1 MLRPAPKSRSGSSRQ
16 DVKKDFSR
24 DQLAGIGAV
33 VMVWN
38 ELEFMLDCALYSG
51 EELPAECFQ
60 DDLPKRGLDEK
71 VRQVGQAAE
80 KWGLPETFIASIR
93 ASAKAFSDLK
103 NYRNAVVHSRIYDS
117 QTAICNRI
125 KRSGDIEEVLITPQS
140 LNWLYEQIAILRYEM
155 RCVIAVFDLVR
166 NTATG
171 ERTGMFALNEHDPI
185 PEASEWV
192 RQIDG
197 CRQKRELLGA
207 APSFTINIR

>member
-1 MLRPAPKSRSGSSRQ
+1 MLRPAPISRSGSSQQ
-16 DVKKDFSR
+16 DVKKDFSI

-51 EELPAECFQ
+51 EELPAECLQ
-60 DDLPKRGLDEK
+60 DDLPKRRLDEK

-80 KWGLPETFIASIR
+80 KWGLPETFFASIR

-117 QTAICNRI
+117 STAICSRI
-125 KRSGDIEEVLITPQS
+125 TRFGGIEEVLITPQS

-166 NTATG
+166 TTAIG
-171 ERTGMFALNEHDPI
+171 ERVGMFAPNELDPI

-192 RQIDG
+192 SQIDE
-197 CRQKRELLGA
+197 CRQKRVLLGV
-207 APSFTINIR
+207 APNF

>member
-1 MLRPAPKSRSGSSRQ
+1 MLRPAPKSRSGSSQQ
-16 DVKKDFSR
+16 DVKKDFSN
-24 DQLAGIGAV
+24 DQLARIGAV

-51 EELPAECFQ
+51 EELPAKCLE
-60 DDLPKRGLDEK
+60 DDLPKRRLDEK
-71 VRQVGQAAE
+71 VKQVGWAAE
-80 KWGLPETFIASIR
+80 KWGLPDSFIASIR
-93 ASAKAFSDLK
+93 ASAKAFSILK
-103 NYRNAVVHSRIYDS
+103 DCRNAVVHSRIYDS

-125 KRSGDIEEVLITPQS
+125 KRSGEIEEVLLTIEA
-140 LNWLYEQIAILRYEM
+140 LNWLYEQIDILRHEI

-166 NTATG
+166 NTAIG
-171 ERTGMFALNEHDPI
+171 ERTGMFASNELDPI

-207 APSFTINIR
+207 APSF